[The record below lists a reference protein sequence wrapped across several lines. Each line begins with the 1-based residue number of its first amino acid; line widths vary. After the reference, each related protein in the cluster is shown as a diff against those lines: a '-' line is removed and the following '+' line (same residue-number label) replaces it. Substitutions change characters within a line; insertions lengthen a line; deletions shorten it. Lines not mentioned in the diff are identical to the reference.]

1 MRSHPLEPLDV
12 ADFERACGVGV
23 CVTPEQI
30 EEAVSGASALP
41 VPQERRGGRWTGR
54 AGSPWRHASPPALL
68 TPPCP
73 CPAAQ
78 VEAVIGEH
86 RAELL
91 AERYHF
97 NMGLLMG
104 ECGARGQPLPG
115 TPPPLHPESQPFV
128 MGCPSPS
135 SSGPLAVVSCLS
147 GPG

>member
-1 MRSHPLEPLDV
+1 MGPRFCQSP
-12 ADFERACGVGV
+12 RNGVGDAGQDGLAAPG
-23 CVTPEQI
+23 VT
-30 EEAVSGASALP
+30 LP
-41 VPQERRGGRWTGR
+41 RLSR
-54 AGSPWRHASPPALL
+54 S
-68 TPPCP
+68 PPCP

-115 TPPPLHPESQPFV
+115 TPPSLHPESQPFV
-128 MGCPSPS
+128 VGCPGPS
-135 SSGPLAVVSCLS
+135 SSGLLAVVSCLS